1 MIVSHRPQGLVLVRQ
16 VDHQDQCALMAA
28 AWGNE
33 DFARI
38 APFAPVEDAA
48 ARHDEGWRAWEEAPE
63 VRDGAPV
70 DFTEVDRATHVRLY
84 RRAIDDARARDARVG
99 LLVSMHG
106 QGLYEGRRGLDPGPP
121 PERSVR
127 PPVVREFL
135 AEQDAVQEGVRRAI
149 GEGPEL
155 ADWAWAAYR
164 LLQTWDAFS
173 LYLTWRALLSGR
185 EGTLPQV
192 PREAGDP
199 GLDLRVRPDG
209 PMACTVEPWPFS
221 GDEVSLPVR
230 ARAIEDRP
238 YAGALDLGE
247 SLARA
252 PWLTLAFSVRPG

>member
-1 MIVSHRPQGLVLVRQ
+1 MIVSRRPQGLVLVRQ

-33 DFARI
+33 RFARI
-38 APFAPVEDAA
+38 APFGPVADAA
-48 ARHDEGWRAWEEAPE
+48 GCHDEGWRAWEEAPE

-70 DFTEVDRATHVRLY
+70 DFTEIDRATHVALY
-84 RRAIDDARARDARVG
+84 RRAIDAARARDLRAG
-99 LLVSMHG
+99 LVVSMHG
-106 QGLYEGRRGLDPGPP
+106 QGLYEGRLGLDPGPP
-121 PERSVR
+121 TPRSER
-127 PPVVREFL
+127 PPAVREFL
-135 AEQDAVQEGVRRAI
+135 AGQDALQDRLRRAI

-155 ADWAWAAYR
+155 DAWAWAAYR
-164 LLQTWDAFS
+164 LLQTWDFLS
-173 LYLTWRALLSGR
+173 LHLTWRGLLTGR
-185 EGTLPQV
+185 ATILPQV

-199 GLDLRVRPDG
+199 GLDLRVSPDG

-230 ARAIEDRP
+230 ARAVEDRP